1 MRNRGIS
8 PRGVPWSGGEQVSE
22 MSANMQRTAESGGTV
37 RPMPELEHQA
47 VWSAL
52 VHDSTSVVMVIMLDG
67 TVEYANPT
75 ACAFLGLPESEVVG
89 RSYGTLFEENHA
101 AERLSMI
108 SQVARSGT
116 PMAIDAVVRGVTTR
130 TVCRPIPAN
139 TATRLL
145 LTSRVGPSVHPHAKH
160 PESVPVMRSRADDYG
175 RLATLTARELEIL
188 RHIGLGLSTADIA
201 KRLHRSVKTVEW
213 HRVSLGNKLG
223 VTNRV
228 ELARLAIS
236 AGLVDLHS
244 QADTAGEIDPE

>member
-1 MRNRGIS
+1 
-8 PRGVPWSGGEQVSE
+8 
-22 MSANMQRTAESGGTV
+22 MSANMQRAAEPGSPI
-37 RPMPELEHQA
+37 RPMPDLEHKA

-52 VHDSTSVVMVIMLDG
+52 VHDSPSLVMVISLDG
-67 TVEYANPT
+67 MVEYANPA

-89 RSYGTLFEENHA
+89 RNYGALFEENHA

-116 PMAIDAVVRGVTTR
+116 PMAIDGVVRGVTTR
-130 TVCRPIPAN
+130 TVCRPIPAS
-139 TATRLL
+139 TATRIL
-145 LTSRVGPSVHPHAKH
+145 LTSRVGPTMHPQGSH
-160 PESVPVMRSRADDYG
+160 PEAVPVMRSRADDYG
-175 RLATLTARELEIL
+175 RLSTLTARELEIL
-188 RHIGLGLSTADIA
+188 RHIGLGLSTAEIA

-236 AGLVDLHS
+236 AGLVDLHEQS
-244 QADTAGEIDPE
+244 SVAGASDTE